1 MHNFRIFIIYPSVSI
16 SSMEPF
22 MCVEING
29 KAYMI
34 ADYRED
40 CPYGY
45 GDFGNQGTWK
55 PLASWAGF
63 FFFVYVIG
71 IPVRKFSTQL
81 V

>member
-1 MHNFRIFIIYPSVSI
+1 
-16 SSMEPF
+16 
-22 MCVEING
+22 
-29 KAYMI
+29 MI

-71 IPVRKFSTQL
+71 IPVRKFSIPL